1 MLRLSLSSGSS
12 SEAAKDLTGT
22 ISSISTYVNLTNKL
36 HCPPTIPVLPAEVL
50 VRLGLLLSALSLV
63 CILLWFLPS
72 VEILSHRGRDS
83 NWFWVDKEGSSGE
96 LHPYLGDS
104 FKPAYSF
111 LGCHESRCSIG
122 VYMILYRIWYFYFR
136 LVESILQYHFV
147 RSLLR
152 LSYSV
157 KTSLLAIHRRINC
170 D

>member
-1 MLRLSLSSGSS
+1 VWFEQRSCEGPHWNYKLYKYLCKFDEQITLPSDHPRASSRGTGSTRSLAFCSLSGVF
-12 SEAAKDLTGT
+12 L
-22 ISSISTYVNLTNKL
+22 
-36 HCPPTIPVLPAEVL
+36 
-50 VRLGLLLSALSLV
+50 
-63 CILLWFLPS
+63 LLWFLPS

-122 VYMILYRIWYFYFR
+122 VYMILYRIWFFYFR